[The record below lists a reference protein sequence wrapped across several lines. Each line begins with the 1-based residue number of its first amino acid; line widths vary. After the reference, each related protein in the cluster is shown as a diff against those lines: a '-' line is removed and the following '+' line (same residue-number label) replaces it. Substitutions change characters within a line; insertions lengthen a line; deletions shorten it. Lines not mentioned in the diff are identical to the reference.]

1 MRRKIMNVP
10 FYTATREYQN
20 LKTEFDTALSSVLE
34 TGDFILGKAVAGL
47 EEGIKQ
53 YTGTKYAVGVAN
65 GSDALVIASDILGF
79 KDGAEVITPAFT
91 FFASTSCIA
100 RLGGKPV
107 FCDIDED
114 TFCMDMQD
122 VEKRITK
129 NTVGL
134 LPVHLFLQTADMEA
148 CMALAKKHKLRVLE
162 DAAEAFGMQDVYN
175 GALHRSGTIGDMG
188 IYSFFPTKTLGG
200 YGDGGMIVTNSE
212 EYYLKAKSLRV
223 HGATKKY
230 HHDYI
235 GYNSRLDSLQAAVL
249 NVKLKHIDEAIT
261 KRAEHAAQYRVLLK
275 DIGQIKLPV
284 VKTKGKE
291 VYYVFNILAEKRDEL
306 QAYLTEKGVGTTVYY
321 PKCLHEQECFKYL
334 GYKKGD
340 FPVAEKLCA
349 SVLALPMYPE
359 LTQDEISYA
368 CDVIKEFYK
377 R

>member
-1 MRRKIMNVP
+1 MNVP
-10 FYTATREYQN
+10 FYTATREYKN
-20 LKTEFDTALSSVLE
+20 LKNEFDTALSSVLE
-34 TGDFILGKAVAGL
+34 TGDFILGKAVASL

-53 YTGTKYAVGVAN
+53 YTGAKYAVGVAN

-100 RLGGKPV
+100 RLGGTPV

-114 TFCMDMQD
+114 TFCMDMRD

-129 NTVGL
+129 NTVGI

-148 CMALAKKHKLRVLE
+148 CMALAKKHNLRVLE
-162 DAAEAFGMQDVYN
+162 DAAEAFGMQDVYS
-175 GALHRSGTIGDMG
+175 GALHQSGTIGDMG

-284 VKTKGKE
+284 VKTKRKE

-359 LTQDEISYA
+359 LTQDEITYT
-368 CDVIKEFYK
+368 CDAIKSFYK

>member
-1 MRRKIMNVP
+1 MNVP
-10 FYTATREYQN
+10 FYTATREYKN
-20 LKTEFDTALSSVLE
+20 LKIEFDAALSAVLE
-34 TGDFILGKAVAGL
+34 NGDFILGKAVADL
-47 EEGIKQ
+47 EEDIRQ
-53 YTGTKYAVGVAN
+53 YTGAKYAVGVAN

-79 KDGAEVITPAFT
+79 KDDAEVITPAFT

-114 TFCMDMQD
+114 TFCMDMKD
-122 VEKRITK
+122 AESRITK
-129 NTVGL
+129 KTVGL
-134 LPVHLFLQTADMEA
+134 LPVHLFLQTADMAA
-148 CMALAKKHKLRVLE
+148 CMSLAKKYNFRVLE
-162 DAAEAFGMQDVYN
+162 DAAEAFGMQDMYN
-175 GALHRSGTIGDMG
+175 GTLHHSGTIGDMG
-188 IYSFFPTKTLGG
+188 VYSFFPTKTLGG
-200 YGDGGMIVTNSE
+200 YGDGGMIVTNNE

-249 NVKLKHIDEAIT
+249 DVKLKHIDEAIA
-261 KRAEHAAQYRVLLK
+261 KRAAHAAQYRALLK
-275 DIGQIKLPV
+275 DVGQIKLPV
-284 VKTKGKE
+284 VKTKGQE

-306 QAYLTEKGVGTTVYY
+306 QAYLTEKGIGTTVYY
-321 PKCLHEQECFKYL
+321 PKCLHEQECFKHL

-359 LTQDEISYA
+359 LTQDEIIYT
-368 CDVIKEFYK
+368 CDAIKAFYK